1 MPHTLTARWLF
12 PVSGPP
18 LPNGTIAIQ
27 NDTILAVEPHGIRTA
42 DEDLG
47 NVAIVPGLVNAHIH
61 LDLSGARGLV
71 PPTSCEHFTDWLRG
85 VIAYRGQCTTTE
97 ADIRAGIRECQRYGT
112 TLVGDIAANG
122 QSWAALANAPLRA
135 VVFWEAIGISQSRAD
150 QAHEAFRHWLDAIVP
165 TANCRPGVS
174 PHAPYSVR
182 ASSYERLAKFA
193 LPMATHLAETR
204 GEIDLIERRTGPFV
218 RFLQQLGITDPDA
231 LTNSIASIVDALPA
245 AIFAHGNYLP
255 DAISLSP
262 QQSIAYCPRT
272 HAAFGHPPYPLRQY
286 LDRGFRIALGTDSL
300 ASNPDLDVLAEAR
313 FAKQCH
319 PDVSGAEILRMAT
332 LAGAESLGFA
342 NVCGSL
348 EAGKSADLV
357 IVPLPKRDD
366 EPYEL
371 LLGELA
377 IRGERRT
384 MFAGNW
390 RVSE

>member
-1 MPHTLTARWLF
+1 MPHTITARWLF

-18 LPNGTIAIQ
+18 LPNGTITIQ
-27 NDTILAVEPHGIRTA
+27 NDTILAVEPHGVRIA

-47 NVAIVPGLVNAHIH
+47 NVAIIPGLVNAHIH

-85 VIAYRGQCTTTE
+85 VIAYRSQCTDIE
-97 ADIRAGIRECQRYGT
+97 ANILAGIRECQRYGT

-122 QSWAALANAPLRA
+122 QSWAALSNAAMRA
-135 VVFWEAIGISQSRAD
+135 VVFWEAIGLSQTRAD
-150 QAHEAFRHWLDAIVP
+150 QSHEAFRLWLDAIVP

-182 ASSYERLAKFA
+182 ASSFGQLAKFA

-204 GEIDLIERRTGPFV
+204 AEIDLIERRTGPFV
-218 RFLQQLGITDPDA
+218 RFLQQLGIYDPDA
-231 LTNSIASIVDALPA
+231 LANSVASIVDALPA

-262 QQSIAYCPRT
+262 QQSMAYCPRT
-272 HAAFGHPPYPLRQY
+272 HAAFGHSPYPLRQY
-286 LDRGFRIALGTDSL
+286 LDRGFRVTLGTDSL

-313 FAKQCH
+313 FAKCCH

-332 LAGAESLGFA
+332 LAGAESLDFA

-357 IVPLPKRDD
+357 IVPLPKSDE

-371 LLGELA
+371 LLGERA
-377 IRGERRT
+377 IPGERRT
-384 MFAGNW
+384 MFAGDW
-390 RVSE
+390 I

>member
-1 MPHTLTARWLF
+1 MPHTITARWLF

-18 LPNGTIAIQ
+18 LPNGTITIQ
-27 NDTILAVEPHGIRTA
+27 NGTILAVDPHGIRAA

-47 NVAIVPGLVNAHIH
+47 NVAILPGLVNAHIH

-71 PPTSCEHFTDWLRG
+71 PPTSCEHFTDWLRN
-85 VIAYRGQCTTTE
+85 VIAYRGQCTDIE
-97 ADIRAGIRECQRYGT
+97 ADIRAGIRECQKYGT
-112 TLVGDIAANG
+112 TLVGDIAVNG
-122 QSWAALANAPLRA
+122 QSWASLANAPMRA
-135 VVFWEAIGISQSRAD
+135 VVFWEAIGISQPRAD
-150 QAHEAFRHWLDAIVP
+150 HAHEAFRDWLSTIVP

-182 ASSYERLAKFA
+182 ASLFERLAKFA

-204 GEIDLIERRTGPFV
+204 AEIDLIERRTGPFV
-218 RFLQQLGITDPDA
+218 GFLQQLGIYDPDA
-231 LTNSIASIVDALPA
+231 LANNIASIVAALPG

-255 DAISLSP
+255 DAISLAP
-262 QQSIAYCPRT
+262 QQSFSYCPRT
-272 HAAFGHPPYPLRQY
+272 HAAFGHSPYPLRRY
-286 LDRGFRIALGTDSL
+286 LDRGFHIAFGTDSL

-332 LAGAESLGFA
+332 LAGAESLGYA

-357 IVPLPKRDD
+357 IVPLPNSD
-366 EPYEL
+366 EEPHEL
-371 LLGELA
+371 LLGERA
-377 IRGERRT
+377 IPGERRT
-384 MFAGNW
+384 IFAGTA
-390 RVSE
+390 

>member
-1 MPHTLTARWLF
+1 MRPHTLTARWLF

-27 NDTILAVEPHGIRTA
+27 NGTILAVEPHGIRTA

-47 NVAIVPGLVNAHIH
+47 DVAIIPGLVNAHIH
-61 LDLSGARGLV
+61 LDLSGARGLI
-71 PPTSCEHFTDWLRG
+71 PPTTVDRFTDWLQS
-85 VIAYRGQCTTTE
+85 VIAYRSQCTTTE
-97 ADIRAGIRECQRYGT
+97 ADIRVGICECQKYGT

-122 QSWAALANAPLRA
+122 QSWAALSNAPMRA

-150 QAHEAFRHWLDAIVP
+150 QSHEALRHWLNAIAP
-165 TANCRPGVS
+165 TANCCPGVS

-182 ASSYERLAKFA
+182 ASAFERLAKFA

-204 GEIDLIERRTGPFV
+204 AEIELIERRTGPFV
-218 RFLQQLGITDPDA
+218 RFLQQLGIYDPDA
-231 LTNSIASIVDALPA
+231 LANSIEQIVDALPA

-255 DAISLSP
+255 DTISLSP
-262 QQSIAYCPRT
+262 QQSMAYCPRT
-272 HAAFGHPPYPLRQY
+272 HAAFGHSPYPLRQY

-313 FAKQCH
+313 FAKHCH

-332 LAGAESLGFA
+332 LAGAESLGYA

-357 IVPLPKRDD
+357 IVPLPKSD
-366 EPYEL
+366 EEPHEL
-371 LLGELA
+371 LLSERA
-377 IRGERRT
+377 IRSERRT
-384 MFAGNW
+384 MFAGQW
-390 RVSE
+390 RV